1 MDGTARQGPAPS
13 INQQVR
19 SPHRP
24 AAPAAVDGATA
35 RGQST
40 RAALPD
46 APVRRARR
54 PVLPLPAPGGW
65 FPAAPVTSPLG
76 APRIGRSVPPRRPRA
91 GSPMV
96 QGRRK
101 SGPGPSHFRGKNRQ
115 KPECETGC
123 GTDRAIQF
131 RRRSIKTPYT
141 GVGSERLGF
150 QIPKYDGLKTL
161 CR

>member
-35 RGQST
+35 RGRST
-40 RAALPD
+40 EQPFPD

-54 PVLPLPAPGGW
+54 PVLPLPAPGGS
-65 FPAAPVTSPLG
+65 FPCRRPSPAPLGRPGSAVPSRLAGRGPAA
-76 APRIGRSVPPRRPRA
+76 RS
-91 GSPMV
+91 V

-131 RRRSIKTPYT
+131 RRRSDQNA
-141 GVGSERLGF
+141 VHWRGF
-150 QIPKYDGLKTL
+150 RAVRFSNTQI
-161 CR
+161 RRA

>member
-19 SPHRP
+19 SPHP
-24 AAPAAVDGATA
+24 VGAPAAVDGATA
-35 RGQST
+35 RGRST
-40 RAALPD
+40 EQPFPD
-46 APVRRARR
+46 AARPPRQAPGVAPAGARWIVFPCRR
-54 PVLPLPAPGGW
+54 PSPAPLGRPGSAVPSRLAGRG
-65 FPAAPVTSPLG
+65 PAA
-76 APRIGRSVPPRRPRA
+76 RS
-91 GSPMV
+91 V

-131 RRRSIKTPYT
+131 RRRSDQNA
-141 GVGSERLGF
+141 VHWRGF
-150 QIPKYDGLKTL
+150 RAVRFSNTQI
-161 CR
+161 RRA